1 MRLGLVHQYQLVY
14 TTPVFLGPP
23 CRLSRSRKYPSNGA
37 FFHWTDKGT
46 HGKKTHSL
54 FHGARSTVNSF
65 VAITSSRKPGDQ
77 FSAGKE
83 GTSYSEGG
91 PRFAK
96 ALTSSAGK
104 VNLRI
109 MTTPSLLL
117 LSNPTIYY
125 LNVPVVLTEF
135 SERRNSRSRQVSN
148 SLR

>member
-1 MRLGLVHQYQLVY
+1 MVPSFIGLI
-14 TTPVFLGPP
+14 
-23 CRLSRSRKYPSNGA
+23 
-37 FFHWTDKGT
+37 KG
-46 HGKKTHSL
+46 HMEKPHSL

-65 VAITSSRKPGDQ
+65 VAIRSGRKPGDQ

-96 ALTSSAGK
+96 VLTSSAGK
-104 VNLRI
+104 ANLRI

-125 LNVPVVLTEF
+125 FSVPIVLTE
-135 SERRNSRSRQVSN
+135 STERRNSRSRQVSN
-148 SLR
+148 